1 MRIRVPGVITS
12 RSPLGQNL
20 AIAVDAAITVSIEEE
35 SLEWEVGHSDPR
47 LPHDQNNE
55 IVAVADATAP
65 WLLPHRLQ
73 VTSTLP
79 LSQGLGSSN
88 AAALAGILLAN
99 QLADLHLTTAEIQEQ
114 AMRFEPYPAAL
125 AAAIHGGC
133 QYRDPTSGMI
143 TTHHL
148 APLQWFIYS
157 PTQFVEA
164 SVPRVFTNQTTTA
177 ADYAHLLTALE
188 NGDDAWLRHHF
199 PIEPLRSQV
208 TPEYFPQAEM
218 ISRAVRQCGGYGC
231 FMAGNGPAI
240 VCLAPVTNT
249 RFEALLRQ
257 QLTSGDLLQLHIQ
270 DVGAVVS

>member
-20 AIAVDAAITVSIEEE
+20 ALAVDAAITVSIEEE
-35 SLEWEVGHSDPR
+35 SLEWEVVHDDPL

-55 IVAVADATAP
+55 IVAVAEASAP
-65 WLLPHRLQ
+65 WLLPHRLH

-79 LSQGLGSSN
+79 ISQGLGSSN

-99 QLADLHLTTAEIQEQ
+99 QLADLHLTTAEIQER

-133 QYRDPTSGMI
+133 QYRDPINGMI

-164 SVPRVFTNQTTTA
+164 SVPRKFPDQGVTP
-177 ADYAHLLTALE
+177 ADYAALLAALE
-188 NGDDAWLRHHF
+188 AGDDLWLRHHF
-199 PIEPLRSQV
+199 PVESLRSQV

-218 ISRAVRQCGGYGC
+218 INRAVLNCGGYGC

-240 VCLAPVTNT
+240 VCLAPVGDKQ
-249 RFEALLRQ
+249 FETLLRHE
-257 QLTSGDLLQLHIQ
+257 LTSGDLLALQLQ
-270 DVGAVVS
+270 DTGAIVA